1 MRTYE
6 IMRAIRFS
14 GRGRTEAPF
23 SCLPAPKLLINMW
36 LIILGSAMTVAVCM
50 LMLGYLGNAQI
61 QHICEDERECTCGGF
76 GALEWTSLLMP
87 LRINQPQPKHTCHTI
102 VTVVSIYA

>member
-1 MRTYE
+1 
-6 IMRAIRFS
+6 MRAIRFS

-50 LMLGYLGNAQI
+50 LMVGYLRNAQV
-61 QHICEDERECTCGGF
+61 QDMCEDEKECMCVCV
-76 GALEWTSLLMP
+76 WWVR
-87 LRINQPQPKHTCHTI
+87 RIRMD
-102 VTVVSIYA
+102 VSAYAS